1 MEVEFISFSVR
12 QLPDKATEHLHGE
25 RGEEGKPVYETM
37 KSAIQ
42 VFFFLFK
49 ISQIKVLTFFIFS
62 EHVGPSHGHLK
73 PQPSILKAECNISW
87 FLLDV

>member
-1 MEVEFISFSVR
+1 MEVDIISFSVR

-25 RGEEGKPVYETM
+25 RGGRGKASVRDNEIGN
-37 KSAIQ
+37 SG
-42 VFFFLFK
+42 FLFF
-49 ISQIKVLTFFIFS
+49 SSRFLKVLTFFTFS

>member
-1 MEVEFISFSVR
+1 MEVEIILFSVR

-25 RGEEGKPVYETM
+25 RGGGGKAGVRDNEIGN
-37 KSAIQ
+37 SG
-42 VFFFLFK
+42 FFLFK
-49 ISQIKVLTFFIFS
+49 ISQVKVLTFSTFS